1 MDPERDL
8 NFLALFGEGVVLS
21 RGRGRDSNRKVTGML
36 VVSLLSVNCIF
47 WSHPGCLGWKVTT
60 FAHSGIA

>member
-21 RGRGRDSNRKVTGML
+21 RGRGRDSHIKVTGML
-36 VVSLLSVNCIF
+36 VVSL
-47 WSHPGCLGWKVTT
+47 
-60 FAHSGIA
+60 